1 MDAIKKNP
9 SWSPAAI
16 AKLASSGLSVEDA
29 EQLGMTFL
37 HSTSVVSL
45 HEWFK
50 PFDSIHIP
58 YTDPH
63 TGSGFIDLI
72 DRPPFYRLRYLLP
85 PQSLGF
91 GQKDKRQRYTNE
103 PGCNVHAYFPQFPGI
118 DWPAVAGDTGQP
130 LVITEGELKAA
141 KACKEGFLAIGLGG
155 VDSFSSQKR
164 GVELLPELERIRWS
178 KRRTFVVYDSD
189 SADNPEVKRAVIR
202 IAKTLA
208 KRGAIVFEVQLQ
220 PGPEGQKVGLDDYLV
235 AAGGDAF
242 QSLLGDHGDEKTQR
256 SVLVNNDPLFKLNDE
271 VVYIRE
277 KGFFIH
283 QKTHVVM
290 KRETFSTTYANLPKC
305 REPAENKQGF
315 ISVPATK
322 AWVEWPNRT
331 DAGRVVYEPQKYG
344 VPFSRMTT
352 HDDPSLSTWN
362 VWPGWGVVPDDDD
375 VDDEELMKFHSVVDH
390 VFKGAEPGAKEWFL
404 QWLAY
409 PLQYPGTKLFTA
421 VIIHGQGQGTGKTL
435 LGDTM
440 KRIYGE
446 NYTMIGNRELK
457 SSFNGWAARK
467 QFILGDEITGSDRRE
482 FSEELKRMITSQV
495 IRVNEKNIPE
505 YELNDVANYLFTSN
519 HANAF
524 SISDRDRRY
533 FVHEVTSEP
542 LDEDFFMPYY
552 IWLDSGGAAAIF
564 RYLLDLDVSEFNP
577 KKPAPM
583 TAAKRQMIEF
593 SRSDLEAWALALRD
607 DPESVLNDPRLMGIM
622 KGDLFSPAQL
632 LRAYDPEEKTK
643 VKARGLGLALNGII
657 PKVHNGDQ
665 IRGPVGKT
673 YYYAVRNADLWA
685 TATLEEIK
693 AHLNDPRQTV
703 VGNVTAVRS
712 RKRRSS

>member
-1 MDAIKKNP
+1 MSARTTEK
-9 SWSPAAI
+9 WSAPAV
-16 AKLASSGLSVEDA
+16 AKLESSGLSVEDA
-29 EQLGMTFL
+29 EQLGMSFL
-37 HSTSVVSL
+37 RSTVVVTL
-45 HEWFK
+45 HTCFK
-50 PFDSIHIP
+50 PYDAIHIP
-58 YTDPH
+58 YTNPH
-63 TGSGFIDLI
+63 TGKGFHDLI
-72 DRPPFYRLRYLLP
+72 DRPPFYRLRYMLP
-85 PQSLGF
+85 PQPKSSF
-91 GQKDKRQRYTNE
+91 GEKKKPLRYMNE
-103 PGCNVHAYFPQFPGI
+103 PGFDVHAYFPQFAEI
-118 DWPAVAGDTGQP
+118 DWPAVIEDPSTP

-141 KACKEGFLAIGLGG
+141 KGCKEGFITIGLGG
-155 VDSFSSQKR
+155 VDSFSSVNR
-164 GVELLPELERIRWS
+164 GIELLPELERIRWS

-189 SADNPEVKRAVIR
+189 SESNPDVKRAVMR

-208 KRGAIVFEVQLQ
+208 RRGAILFEVTL
-220 PGPEGQKVGLDDYLV
+220 PAGPNGEKVGLDDYLV
-235 AAGGDAF
+235 AMGADAF
-242 QSLLGDHGDEKTQR
+242 QGLLGDNGDEKTQR

-271 VVYIRE
+271 VVYIRD
-277 KGFFIH
+277 KGFFVN
-283 QKTHVVM
+283 QVTHEVM
-290 KRETFSTTYANLPKC
+290 KRETFNTTYANLPKC
-305 REPAENKQGF
+305 REPVDKGF

-322 AWVEWPNRT
+322 AWVEWPNRL
-331 DAGRVVYEPQKYG
+331 DAGRVVYEPQPPG
-344 VPFSRMTT
+344 RSFDRLTP
-352 HDDPSLSTWN
+352 HENPSLSTWN
-362 VWPGWGVVPDDDD
+362 IWTGWGVEPDDDD
-375 VDDEELMKFHSVVDH
+375 VEDEELAKFHFVIDH
-390 VFKGAEPGAKEWFL
+390 VFGGAEPGTKEWFL

-440 KRIYGE
+440 KRIYGA

-524 SISDRDRRY
+524 SISDKDRRY
-533 FVHEVTSEP
+533 FIHEVTSSP
-542 LDEDFFMPYY
+542 LNEDFFMPYY
-552 IWLDSGGAAAIF
+552 MWLDTGGAAAIF